1 MLHLP
6 TTVGG
11 NPQGISRHLVE
22 LGVVSESFSVYQ
34 NYFGYPADK
43 IIANKFD
50 NPLWIELK
58 KLWLLNYVFQYDV
71 IFFNFGRTLFYPLII
86 SNNGKRKYLKLIFS
100 SIYSLYNI
108 LMQKVEVFLLKLFKR
123 KLLFNS
129 KVMMLVR
136 ATIAPLIFQ
145 YQLQTKLVKI
155 ITIIFQIL

>member
-58 KLWLLNYVFQYDV
+58 KLWLLNYVFQYYV
-71 IFFNFGRTLFYPLII
+71 FFFNFGRTLF
-86 SNNGKRKYLKLIFS
+86 
-100 SIYSLYNI
+100 
-108 LMQKVEVFLLKLFKR
+108 FLL
-123 KLLFNS
+123 
-129 KVMMLVR
+129 
-136 ATIAPLIFQ
+136 
-145 YQLQTKLVKI
+145 
-155 ITIIFQIL
+155 IL